1 MSFNNDY
8 EHLFKNDFDMD
19 NHIDINVLNEKSDN
33 NDEFYNFFTDKNL
46 KKELSENSETQG
58 TADRTKIF
66 NVNKTPK
73 ISKMMRAKAEK
84 IKSMLNQKTERN
96 EEQGYFVMDNKVY
109 VTKENLTPEE
119 KLQIKKIQNRISA
132 QKSRDEQKALID
144 NLKLENKKL
153 KDKLAQYEN
162 IISQCVS
169 CSSKLHSLSQIITTS
184 TISNNS
190 NSFSFFT
197 TSLTVIALVCLT
209 CMFGIYHFTHTRSR
223 LRSLKEITYGN
234 ETSIVPYVK
243 NITKRGVFHTKS
255 NNLKLDYEY
264 YGVDDMCTNAKK
276 EDMIEEYLDAKIG
289 KDLNFT
295 SIYENNPKCFN
306 FRMII
311 PCDFSPEKKETE
323 PVIAIEN
330 SEYYYSMVNKFKK
343 IPYYEMHCN
352 IYNVFKYDNK
362 QCSNTFN

>member
-1 MSFNNDY
+1 MSYSNDY
-8 EHLFKNDFDMD
+8 EHLFKNDFDMES
-19 NHIDINVLNEKSDN
+19 HCDINVLNDRDEKSN
-33 NDEFYNFFTDKNL
+33 NDDEFYNLFVDSR
-46 KKELSENSETQG
+46 KELSESSETHC
-58 TADRTKIF
+58 TSNRTKIF

-84 IKSMLNQKTERN
+84 IKSMLNQKTERC

-132 QKSRDEQKALID
+132 QKSRDEQKVMIY
-144 NLKLENKKL
+144 NLKIENKKL
-153 KDKLAQYEN
+153 KDKLAQYEK
-162 IISQCVS
+162 IISECAQ
-169 CSSKLHSLSQIITTS
+169 CSSKLHPLSQIITTS
-184 TISNNS
+184 SNS

-197 TSLTVIALVCLT
+197 TSLTAIALICLT
-209 CMFGIYHFTHTRSR
+209 CMFGIYEFKHSR
-223 LRSLKEITYGN
+223 TGLRVLKETTPGN
-234 ETSIVPYVK
+234 KTSIVPYVK
-243 NITKRGVFHTKS
+243 NVTKRGVFHNKP

-264 YGVDDMCTNAKK
+264 YGVDDMCTSQKK
-276 EDMIEEYLDAKIG
+276 EDMLEEYLDAKIG

-311 PCDFSPEKKETE
+311 PCDFTPEKKEIE

-343 IPYYEMHCN
+343 IPYYEIHCN

-362 QCSNTFN
+362 QCANTFN